1 MNYTTNYH
9 LPQWVETDR
18 IQMEDFNQAMAD
30 IDEGLSETYGP
41 ERKAYVSGEVT
52 IYGDTP
58 TGTLVTFDFEPS
70 FVVVHGGSPALIL
83 QGESGRISAALWKST
98 SAIQQAVSGH
108 VRCITKLCRISMN
121 RETPAG
127 KSRGGLFCVMEIR
140 EQHHQQ
146 QH

>member
-9 LPQWVETDR
+9 LPQWAETDR

-83 QGESGRISAALWKST
+83 QGESGRISDSYTYMEAFTHSLTLQLYGNQLRLS
-98 SAIQQAVSGH
+98 SRQSQATLDVSLSY
-108 VRCITKLCRISMN
+108 V
-121 RETPAG
+121 A
-127 KSRGGLFCVMEIR
+127 F
-140 EQHHQQ
+140 Q
-146 QH
+146 